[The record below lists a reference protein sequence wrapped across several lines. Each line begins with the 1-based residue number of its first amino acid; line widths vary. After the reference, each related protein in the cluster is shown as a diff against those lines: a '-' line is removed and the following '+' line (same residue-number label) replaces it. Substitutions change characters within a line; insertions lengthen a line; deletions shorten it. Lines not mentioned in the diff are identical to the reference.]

1 MATLILLDRD
11 GVVNF
16 DSKDYI
22 KSAEEWEPIPGSLEA
37 MAALKNAGYRV
48 AVCTNQAGIGRG
60 IFTLEDLTTIHDKLK
75 NALSS
80 LGGDLDGLAFCPHHP
95 DDKCR
100 CRKPEPGMLVDMM
113 ANLNTT
119 AADTIFV
126 GDSLK
131 DVEAARAAG
140 CEAVLVRTGNGK
152 SAEPEAV
159 ALGAR
164 VFDDLGAFS
173 RAVLKKLK

>member
-1 MATLILLDRD
+1 MTTLILLDPD

-22 KSAEEWEPIPGSLEA
+22 KSVDEWEPIPGSLEA
-37 MAALKNAGYRV
+37 IVALKNGGYRV

-60 IFTLEDLTTIHDKLK
+60 IFTLEDLATIHEELR

-80 LGGDLDGLAFCPHHP
+80 LGGYLDGLAFCPHHP
-95 DDKCR
+95 DDGCR

-113 ANLNTT
+113 VDLNVT
-119 AADTIFV
+119 AADTVFV

-131 DVEAARAAG
+131 DVEAAYAAG

-152 SAEPEAV
+152 KAEREAA
-159 ALGAR
+159 ALGAV
-164 VFDDLGAFS
+164 VFDDLRAFS
-173 RAVLKKLK
+173 RATLKN

>member
-16 DSKDYI
+16 DSMDYI
-22 KSAEEWEPIPGSLEA
+22 KSATEWVPIPGSLEA
-37 MAALKNAGYRV
+37 IVALRNAGYLV
-48 AVCTNQAGIGRG
+48 ALCTNQAGIGRG
-60 IFTLEDLTTIHDKLK
+60 IFTLEDLTAIHDKLK
-75 NALSS
+75 NSLND

-100 CRKPEPGMLVDMM
+100 CRKPEPGMLHDMM
-113 ANLNTT
+113 ASFEVT
-119 AADTIFV
+119 AADTTFV

-131 DVEAARAAG
+131 DVQAALAAG
-140 CEAVLVRTGNGK
+140 CTAVLVRTGNGK
-152 SAEPEAV
+152 NAEPQAR
-159 ALGAR
+159 ALGAE

-173 RAVLKKLK
+173 RAMLEN